1 MVKGSVCVCVCVC
14 VYVWGMGGS
23 ELCSC
28 YRIALLAVSG
38 AVFQRTKQ
46 QYK

>member
-1 MVKGSVCVCVCVC
+1 MVKGKICVCVCVC
-14 VYVWGMGGS
+14 VWWS

-38 AVFQRTKQ
+38 TVFQRTK
-46 QYK
+46 